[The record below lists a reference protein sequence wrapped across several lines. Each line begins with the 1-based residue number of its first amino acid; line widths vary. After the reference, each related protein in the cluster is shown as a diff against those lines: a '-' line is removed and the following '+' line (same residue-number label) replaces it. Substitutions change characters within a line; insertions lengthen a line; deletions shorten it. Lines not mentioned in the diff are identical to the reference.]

1 MDNAAVV
8 PANPAAAALA
18 ASPTALQAGPLG
30 PLARLGAMPLRAK
43 VMAALGTAA
52 LVAVIVALALWSRQ
66 GDWRV
71 LFANLG
77 DKDAGAIVA
86 QLSQA
91 NVPYRHAEG
100 GGAILV
106 PAEHVHDV
114 RLKLAQAGL
123 PKGSVVGFELM
134 DNARFGQT
142 QFQERLTFQRGLEG
156 ELIRSITSLAAVQ
169 SARVHLALP
178 QQNGFFREQQKPR
191 ASVVL
196 ALHPGRTLDRAQ
208 VAGIVHLV
216 SSSVPELNPK
226 AVSVLDG
233 SGTLLSST
241 GDDGPPGSHDTQQL
255 QYVQQVEALHLKR
268 LIDILEPV
276 VGRDNL
282 RATVTA
288 DVDFS
293 QSEATSEAYKPN
305 QAKDTAAI
313 RSAQTSEQT
322 GPGTAQPAGVPG
334 AATNQPPVPPA
345 APVTG
350 ASAPL
355 QGAGTGATA
364 GSQRRESIT
373 NYEVDKTVR
382 VTRAATGTIK
392 RLNAAVVVNHRSAGV
407 DDEGKPKTEPLSD
420 DDVAKLTALAQ
431 EAIGFNKDR
440 GDSVKVI
447 NVPFRGDAAA
457 KVEPLPMWRQPWLLD
472 LLRGLAAPVLLGLL
486 GLVIVFTVLRPAL
499 RSAQPPAAKDDDKEN
514 TSAAT
519 SPADA
524 GSGAVAAVVDDPLA
538 LPGTPPPEARTPE
551 EKLAQARALAKRN
564 PEAVAGI
571 VRGWTQGS
579 PT

>member
-8 PANPAAAALA
+8 NASNNLPAN
-18 ASPTALQAGPLG
+18 TGT
-30 PLARLGAMPLRAK
+30 LARMVAMPLRAK
-43 VMAALGTAA
+43 VTLALGTAA
-52 LVAVIVALALWSRQ
+52 LVAVLVALAMWARQ

-86 QLSQA
+86 QLSTL

-100 GGAILV
+100 GQAILV

-114 RLKLAQAGL
+114 RLKLAQSGL

-156 ELIRSITSLAAVQ
+156 ELVRSIGSLAAVQ

-191 ASVVL
+191 ASVLV
-196 ALHPGRTLDRAQ
+196 ALHPGRSLDRAQ

-226 AVSVLDG
+226 SVSVLDQ
-233 SGTLLSST
+233 SGTLLSSS
-241 GDDGPPGSHDTQQL
+241 GDDNAVGGDGQQL

-282 RATVTA
+282 RATVSA
-288 DVDFS
+288 EIDFS
-293 QSEATSEAYKPN
+293 QTEATSEAYKPN
-305 QAKDTAAI
+305 QGKEPAAV
-313 RSAQTSEQT
+313 RSAQTSEQL
-322 GPGTAQPAGVPG
+322 GQGTPQPSGVPG
-334 AATNQPPVPPA
+334 AQTNQPPVPPA
-345 APVTG
+345 APLTG

-355 QGAGTGATA
+355 QGSGPAGASG
-364 GSQRRESIT
+364 GNQRRESIT

-382 VTRAATGTIK
+382 VVRAATGTIK
-392 RLNAAVVVNHRSAGV
+392 RLNAAVVVNHRSSKNDQGETKLEPLG
-407 DDEGKPKTEPLSD
+407 DDEL
-420 DDVAKLTALAQ
+420 AKLTSLAQ
-431 EAIGFNKDR
+431 EAVGFNKDR
-440 GDSVKVI
+440 GDSVKVV
-447 NVPFRGDAAA
+447 NAPFRGDAAA
-457 KVEPLPMWRQPWLLD
+457 KLEPVPMWRQPWLLD
-472 LLRGLAAPVLLGLL
+472 LLRSLAAPVLLALL
-486 GLVIVFTVLRPAL
+486 GLVIVFTVVRPAL
-499 RSAQPPAAKDDDKEN
+499 KSARPAA
-514 TSAAT
+514 
-519 SPADA
+519 SPADEKA
-524 GSGAVAAVVDDPLA
+524 PAADAAAGAVAAVVDDPLA
-538 LPGTPPPEARTPE
+538 LPGASNTDTPRTPE
-551 EKLAQARALAKRN
+551 EKLAQARAMAKRN

-571 VRGWTQGS
+571 VRGWTQGANA
-579 PT
+579 

>member
-8 PANPAAAALA
+8 NASNTLPANAGAL
-18 ASPTALQAGPLG
+18 SR
-30 PLARLGAMPLRAK
+30 LAAMPLRAK
-43 VMAALGTAA
+43 VSLGIGIAA
-52 LVAVIVALALWSRQ
+52 LVAVIVALSLWTRQ

-86 QLSQA
+86 QLSTL

-100 GGAILV
+100 GQAILV

-114 RLKLAQAGL
+114 RLKLAQSGL

-156 ELIRSITSLAAVQ
+156 ELVRSITSLAAVQ

-208 VAGIVHLV
+208 IAGIVHLV
-216 SSSVPELNPK
+216 SSSVPELAPK
-226 AVSVLDG
+226 AVSVLDQ
-233 SGTLLSST
+233 SGTLLSSS
-241 GDDGPPGSHDTQQL
+241 GEDNAAGADGQQL
-255 QYVQQVEALHLKR
+255 QYVQQVEAVHLKR

-288 DVDFS
+288 EIDFS
-293 QSEATSEAYKPN
+293 QTEATSEAYKPN
-305 QAKDTAAI
+305 QGKEPAAV
-313 RSAQTSEQT
+313 RSAQTSEQL
-322 GPGTAQPAGVPG
+322 GQGTPQPAGVPG
-334 AATNQPPVPPA
+334 AQTNQPPVPPA
-345 APVTG
+345 APITG
-350 ASAPL
+350 AAQPL
-355 QGAGTGATA
+355 QGSGLAGATA
-364 GSQRRESIT
+364 GNQRRESIT

-382 VTRAATGTIK
+382 VTRAATGSIK
-392 RLNAAVVVNHRSAGV
+392 RLNAAVVVNHRSSKNDQG
-407 DDEGKPKTEPLSD
+407 ETKQEPLSD
-420 DDVAKLTALAQ
+420 DELAKLTELAQ
-431 EAIGFNKDR
+431 EAVGFSKER

-447 NVPFRGDAAA
+447 NAPFRGEAAA
-457 KVEPLPMWRQPWLLD
+457 KLEPLPMWRQPWLID
-472 LLRGLAAPVLLGLL
+472 LLRSLAAPVLLALL
-486 GLVIVFTVLRPAL
+486 GLVIVFTVVRPAL
-499 RSAQPPAAKDDDKEN
+499 KSVRPATPPDDDKASDS
-514 TSAAT
+514 T
-519 SPADA
+519 DA
-524 GSGAVAAVVDDPLA
+524 NGAIAAVVDDPLA
-538 LPGTPPPEARTPE
+538 LPGAAPADTPRTPE
-551 EKLAQARALAKRN
+551 EKLAQARAMAKRN

-579 PT
+579 ASA